1 MKPWRTSR
9 RLERGA
15 IRVQTRQE
23 NFEKTMSDAS
33 AEIVKCLPYM
43 RRYARALIGSQD
55 RGDQYVRVALET
67 YLAEP
72 ERIVPEVD
80 LRLQLFSLFHD
91 VWTVVDPEAERAEDP
106 VENGPGGGSAG
117 IEDRR
122 GLAQLSPL
130 RRQVLLLASLEGFSF
145 ENVAHILKIDQG
157 RIRRELDAARVE
169 LAGLTGVRVLIIEDE
184 PLIAEDIADLV
195 RRMGHEVIGSA
206 ARESEALDLARD
218 RQPELILADIQLKGG
233 DSGIRAVQNI
243 LRSAAVPVIFITGF
257 PERLLT
263 GEQLEPV
270 FLISKPFEP
279 EVLKTAI
286 GQALTVNPPRQMN

>member
-1 MKPWRTSR
+1 MHVPAFGC
-9 RLERGA
+9 GA
-15 IRVQTRQE
+15 TRARTRQE
-23 NFEKTMSDAS
+23 SFEKTMADAS

-91 VWTVVDPEAERAEDP
+91 VWTVVDPEA
-106 VENGPGGGSAG
+106 GTGGEPTGVG
-117 IEDRR
+117 EPR

-130 RRQVLLLASLEGFSF
+130 RRQVLLLISLEGFSF
-145 ENVAHILKIDQG
+145 ENVAHILKVDQD
-157 RIRRELDAARVE
+157 RIRHELDAARAE
-169 LAGLTGVRVLIIEDE
+169 LAGLAGVRVLIIEDE

-233 DSGIRAVQNI
+233 DNGIHAVQSI

-286 GQALTVNPPRQMN
+286 GQALTVSPPRQMN